1 MMPEQRITCGVV
13 SCVIGMCVYWSG
25 WLLSGGGR
33 DGRRRIL
40 CILVCFGRID
50 VYVSYISSMHT
61 TYHAPER
68 HQVVDVLRVQVP
80 HLGHAPEVEEADL
93 FCVVVYGGEGIY
105 MS

>member
-1 MMPEQRITCGVV
+1 
-13 SCVIGMCVYWSG
+13 
-25 WLLSGGGR
+25 
-33 DGRRRIL
+33 
-40 CILVCFGRID
+40 
-50 VYVSYISSMHT
+50 MHT